1 MSLNGADVLILV
13 NTGTPTLPVYE
24 AVGSQRDATITEN
37 TANRD
42 SSSKDSR
49 AQRVDPGRYSST
61 FTLDALYIY
70 DDNGYIALESAMR
83 DGEKILVRI
92 EREGAE
98 VEEAECVI
106 NTLTKNFP
114 DQETSTF
121 TADFTVDGFWSPVG
135 S

>member
-24 AVGSQRDATITEN
+24 AVGSQRDCSLTEN

-49 AQRVDPGRYSST
+49 AQRVDPGRYSAT
-61 FTLDALYIY
+61 FTLEHLYVPTDA
-70 DDNGYIALESAMR
+70 GYQALLAAMR
-83 DGEKILVRI
+83 DGEKILIRV
-92 EREGAE
+92 EQEGVE
-98 VEEAECVI
+98 IEEADAVI
-106 NTLTKNFP
+106 NTLTKNHP
-114 DQETSTF
+114 DQETSTC
-121 TADFTVDGFWSPVG
+121 TIDGTVDGEWSVVG

>member
-1 MSLNGADVLILV
+1 MNGADVLILV
-13 NTGTPTLPVYE
+13 NTGTPLIPAYE
-24 AVGSQRDATITEN
+24 AVGSQRDCSITEN

-61 FTLDALYIY
+61 LTLEALYIPT
-70 DDNGYIALESAMR
+70 DDGYGALLAAMR
-83 DGEKILVRI
+83 DGEKILIRV
-92 EREGAE
+92 EQEGVE
-98 VEEAECVI
+98 IEEAEAVI
-106 NTLTKNFP
+106 NTLTRNHP

-121 TADFTVDGFWSPVG
+121 TADFTVDGEWTVVG

>member
-1 MSLNGADVLILV
+1 MNGADVLILV
-13 NTGTPTLPVYE
+13 NTGTPLIPNYE
-24 AVGSQRDATITEN
+24 AVGSQRDCTIVEN

-61 FTLDALYIY
+61 ITLEALYIPT
-70 DDNGYIALESAMR
+70 DNGYEALLAAMR
-83 DGEKILVRI
+83 DGEKILIRV
-92 EREGAE
+92 EQEGTE
-98 VEEAECVI
+98 IEEADAVI
-106 NTLTKNFP
+106 NTLTKNHP

-121 TADFTVDGFWSPVG
+121 TADFTVDGFWTVVG